1 MAEGMERFRARLQK
15 DGPNAFVRV
24 PARVSRAFRNHARAG
39 RVRVEGL
46 INGTPIRGTFVPVAS
61 GGHRL
66 FVNLAFRRAASV
78 DFGGTAR
85 FELRPASWEIETPD
99 DVARGLRRREG
110 ALAAFD
116 ALPPSHRRELLRYI
130 DDAKTK
136 ESRKRRIEK
145 AAEHALGRPS
155 RPGKGRKDRPLWSC
169 PKCGNE
175 FVNKN
180 TYHSCRRGRI
190 EDVFAGKPESVR
202 ALFDRLRDGIEAMG
216 PVKLV
221 PYRDR
226 VAFMTRVRF
235 AGASPRMKWLDVGFW
250 LTRRIESPRLRRVE
264 TLLPNAHVHWLR
276 VADASELDA
285 ELLGWLREA
294 YAVGRQEHLV

>member
-1 MAEGMERFRARLQK
+1 MERFRARLER

-24 PARVSRAFRNHARAG
+24 PAPVSRAFQDHARAG

-46 INGTPIRGTFVPVAS
+46 INGTAIRGTFVPVAS

-78 DFGGTAR
+78 DFGDTVR
-85 FELRPASWEIETPD
+85 FELRPSSWEVEVPG
-99 DVARGLRRREG
+99 DVAKELRRKKG
-110 ALAAFD
+110 ALAAFA
-116 ALPPSHRRELLRYI
+116 ALAPSHRRELIRYI
-130 DDAKTK
+130 DDAKSK
-136 ESRKRRIEK
+136 ESRRRRIEK

-155 RPGKGRKDRPLWSC
+155 RSGRGRKDRPLWTC

-180 TYHSCRRGRI
+180 QYHSCRRGRI
-190 EDVFAGKPESVR
+190 EDVFAGKPANLRV
-202 ALFDRLRDGIEAMG
+202 LFDRLRDEIEALG

-235 AGASPRMKWLDVGFW
+235 AGASPRRKWLDVGFW
-250 LTRRIESPRLRRVE
+250 LPRRIENPRFRRVE

-276 VADASELDA
+276 VSEAGELDD
-285 ELLGWLREA
+285 ELRGWLREA
-294 YAVGRQEHLV
+294 YAVGRQEHFI